1 MRLLKVRYAS
11 GDELLEHVSAAQFSD
26 GRGIFFPTR
35 EALPVGEQILVELRF
50 PGLANPMVF
59 RGTVAWRRA
68 GKHRAKLRAGVGI
81 GFQAAE
87 GRRWSFLIAVA
98 KGEIVEMITRR
109 HRRIPVNLTANWRVA
124 CDREVHQTILED
136 IGPGGAFLR
145 TTELLPPGT
154 EVVLDVQPPGSV
166 RPLEI
171 MGRVVWARHSD
182 GMEGLGVEFKSRD
195 SGGTRRLKELVR
207 RLELL
212 EAENIYDPNVE
223 TA

>member
-1 MRLLKVRYAS
+1 MRPLKVRYAT
-11 GDELLEHVSAAQFSD
+11 GAELLEHVAQSQASD
-26 GRGIFFPTR
+26 NRGIFFPTR
-35 EALPVGEQILVELRF
+35 EALPIGEQVLVEIRF

-59 RGTVAWRRA
+59 RGTVGWRRA

-87 GRRWSFLIAVA
+87 GRRWDFLIAVA
-98 KGEIVEMITRR
+98 KGDIVEMITRR
-109 HRRIPVNLTANWRVA
+109 HRRIPVHLTANWRVA
-124 CDREVHQTILED
+124 CDREVHKTVLED

-207 RLELL
+207 RLEIL
-212 EAENIYDPNVE
+212 EAEDAYDPNVE
-223 TA
+223 AS